1 MFPTPLLER
10 GGGRRAL
17 SVGLLAVVASLLLLS
32 GAQSGVIA
40 SDSGWYTGNPL
51 LGPATL
57 TNLASAGGTTYAA
70 GASGTLL
77 KSTDGGSTW
86 AGIVTGIQQDLTIV
100 RIVGGNPS
108 SLVVGGA
115 SFLNRSDNGG
125 QTFTRLPFASS
136 GASLVTAA
144 FPSSTVG

>member
-1 MFPTPLLER
+1 MFPTPLFKR

-17 SVGLLAVVASLLLLS
+17 SACLLAVLASLLLLS

-86 AGIVTGIQQDLTIV
+86 AGIVTGIQQNLTICASWATT
-100 RIVGGNPS
+100 RAHS
-108 SLVVGGA
+108 SSAGR
-115 SFLNRSDNGG
+115 RS
-125 QTFTRLPFASS
+125 
-136 GASLVTAA
+136 
-144 FPSSTVG
+144 